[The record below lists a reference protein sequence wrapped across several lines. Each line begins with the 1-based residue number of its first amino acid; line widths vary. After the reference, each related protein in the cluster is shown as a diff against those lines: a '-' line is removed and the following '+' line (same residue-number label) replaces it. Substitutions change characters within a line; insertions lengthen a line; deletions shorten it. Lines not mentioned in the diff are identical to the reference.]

1 MHVCLGEQGFKVMFC
16 ILSSNFRKKNL
27 NRLLEV
33 GPIESLMIHV
43 HVYYMVSCVV
53 TFTLVFEM
61 FFCLCESDQDTKNC
75 TVVLSNHVCRSDM
88 ACFSKTHIVFFSMAI
103 QEHVNSQEMPAR
115 QLLMTP

>member
-1 MHVCLGEQGFKVMFC
+1 
-16 ILSSNFRKKNL
+16 L

-61 FFCLCESDQDTKNC
+61 FFFAYVK
-75 TVVLSNHVCRSDM
+75 
-88 ACFSKTHIVFFSMAI
+88 AI
-103 QEHVNSQEMPAR
+103 KIQRIAQ
-115 QLLMTP
+115 